1 MLGKGKCDPNSPDFD
16 YDEWRKS
23 QGIKPSLEIT
33 IAVKSPEG
41 DEENESEEMGEE
53 DEPDEYKKFK
63 KENSVKSVKDV
74 LNKTK
79 RSI

>member
-1 MLGKGKCDPNSPDFD
+1 MGKNSKCDPNSPDFD
-16 YDEWRKS
+16 YEEWRKS

-33 IAVKSPEG
+33 IAVKSPEDG
-41 DEENESEEMGEE
+41 EHEEYEDEES
-53 DEPDEYKKFK
+53 EPDEYKKFK

-74 LNKTK
+74 LNKNN